1 MRERSK
7 QEMKN
12 EQNNITLDSCDTTTA
27 HTMILLIFSPTLQ
40 KAWLKE
46 IVMLKM
52 WANVI
57 LHRLRI
63 PP

>member
-27 HTMILLIFSPTLQ
+27 HTMILLILSP
-40 KAWLKE
+40 
-46 IVMLKM
+46 
-52 WANVI
+52 
-57 LHRLRI
+57 
-63 PP
+63 PPEKHGKKK